1 MLVVIVAAAC
11 WRTGDASPF
20 VLLVCFD
27 GATPG
32 VIDELRSANRLPI
45 FEKLIRSG
53 IYGPLRSLPAR
64 RLMNENTRRGFHSPI
79 LWTSIA
85 TGKVPEKH
93 GVRDFVLPVRGTSK
107 VWMGSEES
115 PPRATLT
122 LPDLSGRRPLT
133 LQLRLHSYVPNGEQ
147 SVQVLLN
154 EKLLQSISVPVK
166 WEDFSIPIPDEV
178 LRPVRNELVLVF
190 SRQSRPAEQG
200 DSKDRRQLACELAT
214 LKVVDGRGREVLS
227 LDPVH
232 QRFSLGRGF
241 YLPRGQVTEIQST
254 HWRAMPYWSLLGD
267 LGHPVG
273 IVGHW
278 GTFPA
283 REVNGFLVSSRMG
296 MKHKRQSRAELTWPP
311 ELAAQLLPLAPDFRE
326 VDQILERLH
335 LSDCDPP
342 LLKDKTGVPKILLQD
357 EYYSRI
363 ARELLPTMERGLF
376 SVYFRGIDVVSHVT
390 LHWRHGAPLW
400 EGCAP
405 SVRAA
410 VDETYM
416 QMDRRLGQLLERK
429 PRNAVVLVV
438 SDHGE
443 QPISGGGHH
452 APYGIFV
459 AAGPGIREGAT
470 LSGASV
476 LDVAPTLLHMFGVP
490 IPLDMDGKL
499 LPQIF
504 EASWLETHP
513 PRYAD
518 IDTSLSI
525 DEEAITEGREEMLE
539 QLKALGYIQ

>member
-1 MLVVIVAAAC
+1 MRFRNRPHYIGIPDATFTPVRALVFVVMLAAAC
-11 WRTGDASPF
+11 GGTGDESPF
-20 VLLVCFD
+20 VLLVCLD
-27 GATPG
+27 GATPS
-32 VIDELRSANRLPI
+32 VIDELRSADRLPS

-53 IYGPLRSLPAR
+53 IYGPLQSLPAR

-107 VWMGSEES
+107 VWMGSEET
-115 PPRATLT
+115 P
-122 LPDLSGRRPLT
+122 
-133 LQLRLHSYVPNGEQ
+133 
-147 SVQVLLN
+147 
-154 EKLLQSISVPVK
+154 LQSISVPVK
-166 WEDFSIPIPDEV
+166 WEDISISIPDEA

-190 SRQSRPAEQG
+190 SRQSRPAEHG
-200 DSKDRRQLACELAT
+200 SSADRRQLACELASV
-214 LKVVDGRGREVLS
+214 KVVDSRGVRVFS

-241 YLPRGQVTEIQST
+241 YMPRGKVTESQST

-267 LGHPVG
+267 IGHRVG

-296 MKHKRQSRAELTWPP
+296 MKHKRRGSSGLTWPP
-311 ELAAQLLPLAPDFRE
+311 QLAAELSELTPDSRE
-326 VDQILERLH
+326 IRSILERLH

-342 LLKDKTGVPKILLQD
+342 LLKDKTGIQKILLQD
-357 EYYSRI
+357 EYYLRI

-390 LHWRHGAPLW
+390 LHWRHGAPLR
-400 EGCAP
+400 EGCGE
-405 SVRAA
+405 SVRSA
-410 VDETYM
+410 VDQTYV
-416 QMDRRLGQLLERK
+416 QMDHWLGQLLNIL
-429 PRNAVVLVV
+429 PRNATVIVL

-443 QPISGGGHH
+443 QPISGAGDH
-452 APYGIFV
+452 APYGIFI
-459 AAGPGIREGAT
+459 ASGPAIRRGVMFQ
-470 LSGASV
+470 GASV
-476 LDVAPTLLHMFGVP
+476 LDIAPSLLHMFGAP

-504 EASWLETHP
+504 EASWLSTHP

-518 IDTSLSI
+518 IDTSLSV
-525 DEEAITEGREEMLE
+525 DEEVITEGREEILD

>member
-1 MLVVIVAAAC
+1 
-11 WRTGDASPF
+11 
-20 VLLVCFD
+20 
-27 GATPG
+27 
-32 VIDELRSANRLPI
+32 
-45 FEKLIRSG
+45 
-53 IYGPLRSLPAR
+53 
-64 RLMNENTRRGFHSPI
+64 MNENTRRGFHSPI

-107 VWMGSEES
+107 VWMGSEETPAS
-115 PPRATLT
+115 ATLT
-122 LPDLSGRRPLT
+122 LPDLTGRRPLT
-133 LQLRLHSYVPNGEQ
+133 LQLRLHSFAPNGEQ
-147 SVQVLLN
+147 TVQLFLN
-154 EKLLQSISVPVK
+154 QTPLQSISVPVK
-166 WEDFSIPIPDEV
+166 WEDISISIPDEA

-190 SRQSRPAEQG
+190 SRQIRPAEHG
-200 DSKDRRQLACELAT
+200 SSADRRQLACELASV
-214 LKVVDGRGREVLS
+214 KVVDSRGVRVFS

-241 YLPRGQVTEIQST
+241 YMPRGKVTEIQST

-267 LGHPVG
+267 IGHRVG

-296 MKHKRQSRAELTWPP
+296 MKHKRRGSSGLTWPP
-311 ELAAQLLPLAPDFRE
+311 QLAAELSELTPDSRE
-326 VDQILERLH
+326 IGSILERLH

-342 LLKDKTGVPKILLQD
+342 LLKDKTGVQKILLQD
-357 EYYSRI
+357 EYYLRI

-390 LHWRHGAPLW
+390 LHWRHGAPLR
-400 EGCAP
+400 EGCGE
-405 SVRAA
+405 SVRSA
-410 VDETYM
+410 VDQTYV
-416 QMDRRLGQLLERK
+416 QMDHWFGQLLNIL
-429 PRNAVVLVV
+429 PRNATVIVL

-443 QPISGGGHH
+443 QPISGAGDH
-452 APYGIFV
+452 APYGIFI
-459 AAGPGIREGAT
+459 ASGPAIRRGVVFQ
-470 LSGASV
+470 GASV
-476 LDVAPTLLHMFGVP
+476 LDIAPSLLHMFGAP

-504 EASWLETHP
+504 EASWLSTHP

-518 IDTSLSI
+518 IDTSLSV
-525 DEEAITEGREEMLE
+525 DEEVITEGREEMLD